1 MPITPFHIVAGFA
14 VKSIFGRYFSW
25 SVFTLT
31 NIIIDTE
38 VIYYILTI
46 GEASHKFFH
55 TFFGSTIVATFCAI
69 LGIPICEKVLEYWN
83 KNLQNEKSLSKL
95 KWLAT
100 GTKITILSSVSGA
113 FVGAYSHILL
123 DSFMHIDVKPLG
135 NNMLGIISI
144 DTLHLSCVALFL
156 IGVVIYFLKRKSK

>member
-1 MPITPFHIVAGFA
+1 LSL
-14 VKSIFGRYFSW
+14 KSIFGRYFSW

-135 NNMLGIISI
+135 NNLRGIISI

>member
-135 NNMLGIISI
+135 NNLLGIISI
-144 DTLHLSCVALFL
+144 NKLHLSCVALLL
-156 IGVVIYFLKRKSK
+156 IGVVIYFLKRQSK

>member
-55 TFFGSTIVATFCAI
+55 TFFGSTIVA
-69 LGIPICEKVLEYWN
+69 PICEKVLEYWN

>member
-1 MPITPFHIVAGFA
+1 M
-14 VKSIFGRYFSW
+14 
-25 SVFTLT
+25 
-31 NIIIDTE
+31 
-38 VIYYILTI
+38 
-46 GEASHKFFH
+46 
-55 TFFGSTIVATFCAI
+55 
-69 LGIPICEKVLEYWN
+69 
-83 KNLQNEKSLSKL
+83 

-135 NNMLGIISI
+135 NNLLGIISI
-144 DTLHLSCVALFL
+144 NKLHLSCVALFL

>member
-135 NNMLGIISI
+135 NNLREIISI

>member
-46 GEASHKFFH
+46 GEVSHKFFH

-135 NNMLGIISI
+135 NNLLGIISI
-144 DTLHLSCVALFL
+144 NKLHLSCVALLL
-156 IGVVIYFLKRKSK
+156 IGVVIYFLKRQSK

>member
-100 GTKITILSSVSGA
+100 GTKITIISSVSGA

-135 NNMLGIISI
+135 NNLLGIISI
-144 DTLHLSCVALFL
+144 NKLHLSCVALFL

>member
-100 GTKITILSSVSGA
+100 GAKITILSSVSGA

-135 NNMLGIISI
+135 NNLRGIISI

-156 IGVVIYFLKRKSK
+156 IGVVIYFVKKSK